1 MRECKTNNLST
12 SEKSDINEKI
22 KQITLSFLESV
33 KKFKDYIMQK
43 FTIFVYNIY
52 PWIILKFKS
61 GKPKLIEL
69 DFNTC

>member
-1 MRECKTNNLST
+1 MQNKQLINFR
-12 SEKSDINEKI
+12 KSDINEKI
-22 KQITLSFLESV
+22 EQITLSFLESV